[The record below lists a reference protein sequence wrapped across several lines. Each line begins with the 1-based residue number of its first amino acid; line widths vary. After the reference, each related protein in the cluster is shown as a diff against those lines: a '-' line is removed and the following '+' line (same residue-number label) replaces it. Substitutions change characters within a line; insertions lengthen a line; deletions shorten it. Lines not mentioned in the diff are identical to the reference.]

1 MTTKTKGKGHAEQH
15 EPAQS
20 FDRYEIRLSGSG
32 GQGLV
37 LAGVILAEA
46 AATIDGK
53 NVVQTQSY
61 GPEARGGASRTDLV
75 ISPNEIYYPKP
86 MALDLLLAMTQES
99 CDLYH
104 HALKDHG
111 IMIVD
116 SHLVTQTPFARTVGI
131 PFSQLAR
138 HEIGLPMVAN
148 VISLGAICAV
158 TDVITVGALTKIV
171 QKRSPRGTEEKNM
184 AALELGLRVG
194 KEARQGLK

>member
-1 MTTKTKGKGHAEQH
+1 MPTKTKAKATHDQAEPVQNL
-15 EPAQS
+15 
-20 FDRYEIRLSGSG
+20 DRFEIRLSGSG

-46 AATIDGK
+46 VSTLDGK

-75 ISPNEIYYPKP
+75 ISAGEIFYPKP

-104 HALKDHG
+104 HYIKDNG
-111 IMIVD
+111 VMIVD

-138 HEIGLPMVAN
+138 HEIGMPMVAN

-158 TDVITVGALTKIV
+158 TGIVTVESLTKIV

-184 AALELGLRVG
+184 AALELGLKVG
-194 KEARQGLK
+194 KEAKKGL